1 MFQVNLSIH
10 VVPYEENRRKEKS
23 SEKSLRTGNMRDM
36 EDLITTLHQ
45 LGELKLEKAMPT
57 DDSSVWNDLMAT
69 YERVLQLKQDKLMRA
84 FNTKDIVDS
93 LLDDS

>member
-1 MFQVNLSIH
+1 MFQVNLSI
-10 VVPYEENRRKEKS
+10 EEKKKVQQKL
-23 SEKSLRTGNMRDM
+23 EKSLRTGNMRDM
-36 EDLITTLHQ
+36 KDLITTLHQ